1 MTSCRLLMPSIDAL
15 QPAPKA
21 RKAPAA
27 PKARAKPSGTA
38 KSKTAKDGVAAAA
51 RGKKGSPLS
60 IPPQNAAKKSSAA
73 ARSRSTSVMP
83 RASAGPDS
91 QALAERAEDK
101 EDEQDEAEDKLYC
114 VCKTRYDDERIMIA
128 CDR

>member
-1 MTSCRLLMPSIDAL
+1 M
-15 QPAPKA
+15 
-21 RKAPAA
+21 
-27 PKARAKPSGTA
+27 
-38 KSKTAKDGVAAAA
+38 KDGVAAAA

-60 IPPQNAAKKSSAA
+60 VPPQNAAKKSSAAAAAAA

-83 RASAGPDS
+83 RASVGPDG
-91 QALAERAEDK
+91 QALAEHAEDR